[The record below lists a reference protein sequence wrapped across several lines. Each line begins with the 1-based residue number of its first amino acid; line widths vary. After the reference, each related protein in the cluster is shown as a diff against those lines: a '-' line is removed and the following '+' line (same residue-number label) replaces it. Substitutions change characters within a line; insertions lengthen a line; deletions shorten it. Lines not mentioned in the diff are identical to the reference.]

1 MMSKTDTYMFVMLD
15 LDVPPAANSNQR
27 RVLLHCMNTGFKAS
41 NQEIGGAAT
50 LLSSSDTGPAAYI
63 PPNPPAVDTIAHRY
77 VELLFQQPA
86 NFSIA
91 QSTFAEMS
99 ARINFDT
106 QAFMTQHGLKAPVAA
121 NFFLVDGRTNSTAAA
136 NPTGTGSGGIS
147 AISNGDNFQDEINSR
162 LKFNRRGL
170 LGMANEGKDTNASQ
184 FFFTLGATPEL
195 QGKNTM
201 FGRIEGDTI
210 FNLVKMADAE
220 LTDGSERPMY
230 PTKITGSEII
240 LNCCILSVP
249 TFGLDVTLRAQTP
262 TSELWTSVPRTMVT
276 NAIHTPKHL

>member
-1 MMSKTDTYMFVMLD
+1 MLLSASTVAITFASLVLAQAPPGFQPAVNNKLEVIFRSTMVNQAGQQIAKDAASAQPQLALSSAMMSKTDTYMFVMLD

-136 NPTGTGSGGIS
+136 NPTGTGSGG
-147 AISNGDNFQDEINSR
+147 SR
-162 LKFNRRGL
+162 
-170 LGMANEGKDTNASQ
+170 
-184 FFFTLGATPEL
+184 
-195 QGKNTM
+195 
-201 FGRIEGDTI
+201 
-210 FNLVKMADAE
+210 
-220 LTDGSERPMY
+220 
-230 PTKITGSEII
+230 
-240 LNCCILSVP
+240 
-249 TFGLDVTLRAQTP
+249 P
-262 TSELWTSVPRTMVT
+262 TSSLEPFSGAADRPSVSFGTAGQLVWLT
-276 NAIHTPKHL
+276 LFALFAL